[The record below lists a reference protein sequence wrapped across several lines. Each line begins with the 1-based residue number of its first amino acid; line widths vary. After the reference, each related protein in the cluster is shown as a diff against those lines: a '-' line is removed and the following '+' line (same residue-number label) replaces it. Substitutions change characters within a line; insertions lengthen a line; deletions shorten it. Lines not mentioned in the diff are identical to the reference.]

1 MSQPGSPLD
10 DWIQSALETYEGR
23 LLQFA
28 RRITGNLER
37 AQDVVQE
44 TFLRLCR
51 EDPAELDGHLAEWLY
66 AVCRN
71 KALDVRR
78 KESRMSAIADETL
91 ERTQSEAP
99 QPDDIAERNESVSQ
113 VLELLSQLPDN
124 QQEVVRLKF
133 QGGLKYREISEVT
146 GHSVTNVGFLIHRG
160 VSALREKMQRIEAS

>member
-1 MSQPGSPLD
+1 MSQLGSPSD
-10 DWIQSALETYEGR
+10 DWIQLALDTYEGR
-23 LLQFA
+23 LLQYA
-28 RRITGNLER
+28 RRITGDLER
-37 AQDVVQE
+37 ARDVVQE

-51 EDPAELDGHLAEWLY
+51 EDAEKLAGHTAEWLY

-91 ERTQSEAP
+91 ESSQSEAP
-99 QPDDIAERNESVSQ
+99 QPDDVAERNESVSR
-113 VLELLSQLPDN
+113 VLELLNQLPDN

-146 GHSVTNVGFLIHRG
+146 GHSITNVGFLIHRG